1 VRDALT
7 LRPMWARLR
16 MDVNCGLRRG
26 AWYRVDSLTP
36 NETVVSVSGEPR
48 PLARRLLEI
57 RSVRPRRWT
66 IVRQQTL
73 FPRPPEWISGTYVV
87 CPNCGGRMPL
97 PPRMATRL
105 SCVRCQGLFR
115 IAWNE
120 TYLRASGESSS

>member
-1 VRDALT
+1 MAQQ
-7 LRPMWARLR
+7 RLF
-16 MDVNCGLRRG
+16 VAVKAYGPIQQG
-26 AWYRVDSLTP
+26 SL
-36 NETVVSVSGEPR
+36 
-48 PLARRLLEI
+48 LARRLLEI